1 MTKSIIKNLSYT
13 IVGAAIEVHKHLGP
27 SLLESI
33 YHQCLFDE
41 LKARGLNV
49 LSNQAVPI
57 SYKGKGLSVPLRLDL
72 LVNDQIIIELKAVEV
87 LHPVYKAQLLSYMK
101 LTQKPKGLLIN
112 FHTENL
118 TKSLVPLVNEY
129 FALLPD

>member
-27 SLLESI
+27 GLLESI